1 MKLQKREINDKKIL
15 LSLML
20 CTSFVLAEVKN
31 IDINAD
37 ILENYQVIDV
47 RKPSEWVQTGTIKNA
62 IKISFYNEDGSLNEN
77 FVEEIKKISSNKP
90 IAIVC
95 RSGLRS
101 AKASA
106 LLNQNGI
113 EVTNLKGGMNAL
125 LSQGYETSK

>member
-1 MKLQKREINDKKIL
+1 MKKIF
-15 LSLML
+15 LSLAL
-20 CTSFVLAEVKN
+20 CASFVLAEVKN

-47 RKPSEWVQTGTIKNA
+47 RKPSEWAQTGTIKNA
-62 IKISFYNEDGSLNEN
+62 IKISFYNEDGSVNKN

-95 RSGLRS
+95 RSGSRS

-125 LSQGYETSK
+125 LSQGYKTSK

>member
-1 MKLQKREINDKKIL
+1 MIKKIL

-37 ILENYQVIDV
+37 ILENYQVIDI
-47 RKPSEWVQTGTIKNA
+47 RKPSEWAQTGTIKNA
-62 IKISFYNEDGSLNEN
+62 IKISFYNEDGGINKN

-95 RSGLRS
+95 RSGARS

-106 LLNQNGI
+106 LLEQNGI
-113 EVTNLKGGMNAL
+113 EVTDLKGGMNAL

>member
-1 MKLQKREINDKKIL
+1 MKKVF
-15 LSLML
+15 LSLVL
-20 CTSFVLAEVKN
+20 CASFVLAEVKN
-31 IDINAD
+31 IDINAE

-47 RKPSEWVQTGTIKNA
+47 RKPSEWAQTGTIKNA
-62 IKISFYNEDGSLNEN
+62 IKISFYNEDGSVNKN

-95 RSGLRS
+95 RSGSRS

-106 LLNQNGI
+106 LLDQNGI

-125 LSQGYETSK
+125 LSQGYQCH

>member
-1 MKLQKREINDKKIL
+1 MKKIF
-15 LSLML
+15 LSLAL
-20 CTSFVLAEVKN
+20 CASFVLAEVKN

-47 RKPSEWVQTGTIKNA
+47 RKPSEWAQTGTIKNA
-62 IKISFYNEDGSLNEN
+62 IKISFYNEDGSVNKN
-77 FVEEIKKISSNKP
+77 FIEEIKKISSNKP

-95 RSGLRS
+95 RSGSRS

-106 LLNQNGI
+106 LLDQNGI

-125 LSQGYETSK
+125 LSQGYKTSK

>member
-1 MKLQKREINDKKIL
+1 MKKVF
-15 LSLML
+15 LSLVL
-20 CTSFVLAEVKN
+20 CASFVLAEVKN
-31 IDINAD
+31 IDINAE

-47 RKPSEWVQTGTIKNA
+47 RKPSEWAQTGTIKNA
-62 IKISFYNEDGSLNEN
+62 IKISFYKEDGSVNKN
-77 FVEEIKKISSNKP
+77 FIEEIKKISSNKP

-95 RSGLRS
+95 RSGSRS

-106 LLNQNGI
+106 LLDQNGI

>member
-1 MKLQKREINDKKIL
+1 MKKIF
-15 LSLML
+15 LSLAL
-20 CTSFVLAEVKN
+20 CASFVLAEVKN

-47 RKPSEWVQTGTIKNA
+47 RKPSEWAQTGTIKNA
-62 IKISFYNEDGSLNEN
+62 IKISFYNEDGSVNKN
-77 FVEEIKKISSNKP
+77 FIEEIKKISSNKP

-95 RSGLRS
+95 RSGSRS

-106 LLNQNGI
+106 LLDQNGI

>member
-1 MKLQKREINDKKIL
+1 MKKVF
-15 LSLML
+15 LSLAL
-20 CTSFVLAEVKN
+20 CASFVLAEVKN
-31 IDINAD
+31 IDINAE

-47 RKPSEWVQTGTIKNA
+47 RKPSEWAQTGTIKNA
-62 IKISFYNEDGSLNEN
+62 IKISFYNEDGSVNKN
-77 FVEEIKKISSNKP
+77 FIEEIKKISSNKP

-95 RSGLRS
+95 RSGSRS

-106 LLNQNGI
+106 LLDQNSI

>member
-1 MKLQKREINDKKIL
+1 MKKIF
-15 LSLML
+15 LSFAL
-20 CTSFVLAEVKN
+20 CASFVLAEVKN

-47 RKPSEWVQTGTIKNA
+47 RKPSEWAQTGTIKNA
-62 IKISFYNEDGSLNEN
+62 IKISFYNEDGSVNKN
-77 FVEEIKKISSNKP
+77 FIEEIKKISSNKP

-95 RSGLRS
+95 RSGSRS

-106 LLNQNGI
+106 LLDQNGI

-125 LSQGYETSK
+125 LSQGYKTSK

>member
-1 MKLQKREINDKKIL
+1 MKLQKRKINDKKIL

-37 ILENYQVIDV
+37 ILENYQVIDI
-47 RKPSEWVQTGTIKNA
+47 RKPSEWAQTGTIKNA
-62 IKISFYNEDGSLNEN
+62 IKISFYNEDGSINKN

-95 RSGLRS
+95 RSGARS

-106 LLNQNGI
+106 LLDQNGI
-113 EVTNLKGGMNAL
+113 EVANLKGGMNAL

>member
-1 MKLQKREINDKKIL
+1 MKKIF
-15 LSLML
+15 LSLAL
-20 CTSFVLAEVKN
+20 CASFVLAEVKN

-47 RKPSEWVQTGTIKNA
+47 RKPSEWAQTGTIKNA
-62 IKISFYNEDGSLNEN
+62 IKISFYNEDGSVNKN

-95 RSGLRS
+95 RSGSRS

-106 LLNQNGI
+106 LLDQNGI

-125 LSQGYETSK
+125 LSQGYVTSK

>member
-1 MKLQKREINDKKIL
+1 MKKIF
-15 LSLML
+15 LSLAL
-20 CTSFVLAEVKN
+20 CASFVLAEVKN

-37 ILENYQVIDV
+37 ILENYQVIDI
-47 RKPSEWVQTGTIKNA
+47 RKPSEWAQTGTIKNA
-62 IKISFYNEDGSLNEN
+62 IKISFYNEDGSVNKN

-95 RSGLRS
+95 RSGSRS
-101 AKASA
+101 TKASA
-106 LLNQNGI
+106 LLDQNGI

>member
-1 MKLQKREINDKKIL
+1 MKKIL

-37 ILENYQVIDV
+37 ILENYQVIDI
-47 RKPSEWVQTGTIKNA
+47 RKPSEWAQTGTIKNA
-62 IKISFYNEDGSLNEN
+62 IKISFYNEDGSLNKN
-77 FVEEIKKISSNKP
+77 FVEEIKKISSKKS

-95 RSGLRS
+95 RSGARS

-106 LLNQNGI
+106 LLEQNGI
-113 EVTNLKGGMNAL
+113 EVTDLKGGMNAL

>member
-1 MKLQKREINDKKIL
+1 MIKKIL

-37 ILENYQVIDV
+37 ILENYQVIDI
-47 RKPSEWVQTGTIKNA
+47 RKPSEWAQTGTIKNA
-62 IKISFYNEDGSLNEN
+62 IKISFYNEDGSINKN

-95 RSGLRS
+95 RSGARS

-106 LLNQNGI
+106 LLDQNGI
-113 EVTNLKGGMNAL
+113 EVTNLKGGINAL

>member
-1 MKLQKREINDKKIL
+1 MKKIF
-15 LSLML
+15 LSLAL
-20 CTSFVLAEVKN
+20 CVSFVLAEVKN

-47 RKPSEWVQTGTIKNA
+47 RKPSEWAQTGTIKNA
-62 IKISFYNEDGSLNEN
+62 IKIRFYNEDGSVNKN

-95 RSGLRS
+95 RSGSRS

-106 LLNQNGI
+106 LLDQNGI

>member
-1 MKLQKREINDKKIL
+1 MKKIF
-15 LSLML
+15 LSLAL
-20 CTSFVLAEVKN
+20 CASFVLAEVKN

-62 IKISFYNEDGSLNEN
+62 IKISFYNEDGSVNEN

-95 RSGLRS
+95 RSGSRS

-106 LLNQNGI
+106 LLDQNGI

-125 LSQGYETSK
+125 LSQGYKTSK

>member
-1 MKLQKREINDKKIL
+1 MKKIF
-15 LSLML
+15 LSLAL
-20 CTSFVLAEVKN
+20 CASFVLAEVKN
-31 IDINAD
+31 IDINPD

-47 RKPSEWVQTGTIKNA
+47 RKPSEWAQTGTIKNA
-62 IKISFYNEDGSLNEN
+62 IKISFYNEDGSVNKN

-95 RSGLRS
+95 RSGSRS

-106 LLNQNGI
+106 LLDQNGI

-125 LSQGYETSK
+125 LSQGYKTSK

>member
-1 MKLQKREINDKKIL
+1 MIKKIL

>member
-1 MKLQKREINDKKIL
+1 MIKKIL

-20 CTSFVLAEVKN
+20 CASFVLAEVKN

-62 IKISFYNEDGSLNEN
+62 IKISFYNEDGSINKN
-77 FVEEIKKISSNKP
+77 FVEEIKKISSKKP

-95 RSGLRS
+95 RSGARS

-106 LLNQNGI
+106 LLDQNDI

>member
-1 MKLQKREINDKKIL
+1 MKKIF
-15 LSLML
+15 LSLAF
-20 CTSFVLAEVKN
+20 CVSFVLAEVKN

-47 RKPSEWVQTGTIKNA
+47 RKPSEWAQTGTIKNA
-62 IKISFYNEDGSLNEN
+62 IKISFYNEDGSVNKN
-77 FVEEIKKISSNKP
+77 FIEEIKKISSNKP

-95 RSGLRS
+95 RSGSRS

-106 LLNQNGI
+106 LLDQNGI

-125 LSQGYETSK
+125 LSQGYVTSK

>member
-1 MKLQKREINDKKIL
+1 MIKKIL

-37 ILENYQVIDV
+37 ILENYQVIDI
-47 RKPSEWVQTGTIKNA
+47 RKPSEWAQTGTIKNA
-62 IKISFYNEDGSLNEN
+62 IKISFYNEDGSINKN

-95 RSGLRS
+95 RSGARS

>member
-1 MKLQKREINDKKIL
+1 MKKIF
-15 LSLML
+15 LSLTL
-20 CTSFVLAEVKN
+20 CASFVLAEVKN

-47 RKPSEWVQTGTIKNA
+47 RKPSEWAQTGTIKNA
-62 IKISFYNEDGSLNEN
+62 IKISFYNEDGSVNKN

-95 RSGLRS
+95 RSGSRS

-106 LLNQNGI
+106 LLDQNGI
-113 EVTNLKGGMNAL
+113 EVTNLKGGMNVL

>member
-1 MKLQKREINDKKIL
+1 MIKKIL

-47 RKPSEWVQTGTIKNA
+47 RKPSEWVQTGTIKSA

>member
-1 MKLQKREINDKKIL
+1 MIKKIL

-37 ILENYQVIDV
+37 ILENYQVIDI
-47 RKPSEWVQTGTIKNA
+47 RKPSEWAQTGTIKNA
-62 IKISFYNEDGSLNEN
+62 IKISFYNEDGSLNKN
-77 FVEEIKKISSNKP
+77 FVEEIKKISSKKS

-95 RSGLRS
+95 RSGARS

-106 LLNQNGI
+106 LLEQNGI
-113 EVTNLKGGMNAL
+113 EVTDLKGGMNAL

>member
-1 MKLQKREINDKKIL
+1 MKKIF
-15 LSLML
+15 LSLAL
-20 CTSFVLAEVKN
+20 CASFVLAEVKN

-37 ILENYQVIDV
+37 ILENYQVIDI
-47 RKPSEWVQTGTIKNA
+47 RKPSEWAQTGTIKNA
-62 IKISFYNEDGSLNEN
+62 IKISFYNEDGSVNKN

-95 RSGLRS
+95 RSGSRS

-106 LLNQNGI
+106 LLDQNGI

-125 LSQGYETSK
+125 LSQGYVTSK

>member
-1 MKLQKREINDKKIL
+1 MKKIF
-15 LSLML
+15 LSLAL
-20 CTSFVLAEVKN
+20 CASFVLAEVKN

-47 RKPSEWVQTGTIKNA
+47 RKPSEWAQTGTIKNA
-62 IKISFYNEDGSLNEN
+62 IKISFYNEDGSVNKN

-95 RSGLRS
+95 RSGSRS

-106 LLNQNGI
+106 LLDQNGI

-125 LSQGYETSK
+125 LSQGYKTSK

>member
-1 MKLQKREINDKKIL
+1 MKKIF
-15 LSLML
+15 LSLAL
-20 CTSFVLAEVKN
+20 YASFVLAEVKN

-47 RKPSEWVQTGTIKNA
+47 RKPSEWAQTGTIKNA
-62 IKISFYNEDGSLNEN
+62 IKISFYNEDGSVNKN
-77 FVEEIKKISSNKP
+77 FIEEIKKISSNKP

-95 RSGLRS
+95 RSGSRS
-101 AKASA
+101 TKASA
-106 LLNQNGI
+106 LLDQNGI

>member
-1 MKLQKREINDKKIL
+1 MKKIF
-15 LSLML
+15 LSLAL
-20 CTSFVLAEVKN
+20 CASFVLAEVKN

-47 RKPSEWVQTGTIKNA
+47 RKPSEWAQTGTIKNA
-62 IKISFYNEDGSLNEN
+62 IKISFYNEDGSVNEN

-95 RSGLRS
+95 RSGSRS
-101 AKASA
+101 TKASA
-106 LLNQNGI
+106 LLDQNGI

-125 LSQGYETSK
+125 LSQGYVTSK

>member
-1 MKLQKREINDKKIL
+1 MKKIL

>member
-1 MKLQKREINDKKIL
+1 MKKIF
-15 LSLML
+15 LSLAL
-20 CTSFVLAEVKN
+20 CASFVLAEVKN

-47 RKPSEWVQTGTIKNA
+47 RKPSEWAQTGTIKNA
-62 IKISFYNEDGSLNEN
+62 IKISFYNEDGSVNKN

-95 RSGLRS
+95 RSGSRS

-106 LLNQNGI
+106 LLDQNGI